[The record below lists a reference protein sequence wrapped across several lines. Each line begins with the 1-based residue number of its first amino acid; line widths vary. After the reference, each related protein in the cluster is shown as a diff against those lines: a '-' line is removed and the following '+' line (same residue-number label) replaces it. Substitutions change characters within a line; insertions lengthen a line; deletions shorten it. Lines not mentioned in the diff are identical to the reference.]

1 LFVCHADPIPVAER
15 AKRALYDAR
24 MGNLSPRPGR
34 SPGTRRKREQRAFSL
49 VVVGSTAGVVAVVGL
64 ILAIAG
70 VVGSSVWV
78 IAAIVA
84 VVCALWFR
92 STVSR

>member
-1 LFVCHADPIPVAER
+1 
-15 AKRALYDAR
+15 

-34 SPGTRRKREQRAFSL
+34 SPGSRRKREQRAFTL
-49 VVVGSTAGVVAVVGL
+49 VMVGGGAAAVAVVGL

-70 VVGSSVWV
+70 VVGSGVWI
-78 IAAIVA
+78 IAAIIA
-84 VVCALWFR
+84 VVCALAFR

>member
-1 LFVCHADPIPVAER
+1 
-15 AKRALYDAR
+15 

-34 SPGTRRKREQRAFSL
+34 SPGSRRQREQRAFSL
-49 VVVGSTAGVVAVVGL
+49 VVVGGTAAAVAVVGL

-70 VVGSSVWV
+70 VVGSGVWI

-84 VVCALWFR
+84 VVCLLWFR